1 MISRRRV
8 VKLEPV
14 VEPGPVNPE
23 LESGMRKA
31 QVQAP
36 APTPAQGISQIRI
49 IPEVKAIKQ
58 AADYEI
64 AKKRIFD
71 APAPAKKQKTKID
84 FSHLK
89 NQNNKKGLHS

>member
-1 MISRRRV
+1 M
-8 VKLEPV
+8 

-23 LESGMRKA
+23 LGTEMGEAQA
-31 QVQAP
+31 QVQASAP
-36 APTPAQGISQIRI
+36 APAQGINQIHI
-49 IPEVKAIKQ
+49 IPEVEAMKQ

-89 NQNNKKGLHS
+89 NQKNKKGLHS